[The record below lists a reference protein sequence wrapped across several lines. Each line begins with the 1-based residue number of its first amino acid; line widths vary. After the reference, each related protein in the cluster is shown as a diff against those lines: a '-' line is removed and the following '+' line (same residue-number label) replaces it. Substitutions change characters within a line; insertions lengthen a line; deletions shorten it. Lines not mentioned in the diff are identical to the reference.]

1 MSPVD
6 ATKGACWAEA
16 DAPEERAI
24 PHAHV
29 IVNNTN
35 VETGRRLHVPDPKGL
50 NRDLQR
56 MARER
61 GLGYLADEHT
71 VFERRAKGGEART
84 AQREFKGRAE
94 RRIEHEGR
102 YSWVVDIDWQIGL
115 LEQDLEAA
123 DGPQDRADIDE
134 RLGRLRDA
142 RKFAVGHGML
152 PARRPRPASNHEPR
166 YDTDSWHDHYSGL
179 HGGSSHQHSVSH
191 DRGGWSR

>member
-1 MSPVD
+1 MAGSEKLGRCYGKQALEWEWGYPTALKCD
-6 ATKGACWAEA
+6 AIDERIEGA
-16 DAPEERAI
+16 
-24 PHAHV
+24 V
-29 IVNNTN
+29 LV
-35 VETGRRLHVPDPKGL
+35 
-50 NRDLQR
+50 RDLGELGEL
-56 MARER
+56 ARLMET
-61 GLGYLADEHT
+61 LKDP
-71 VFERRAKGGEART
+71 
-84 AQREFKGRAE
+84 
-94 RRIEHEGR
+94 RIA
-102 YSWVVDIDWQIGL
+102 SIVDIDWQIGL

-166 YDTDSWHDHYSGL
+166 HDTDSWHDHYSGL